1 MPSLTQDLL
10 DSDKDGFRIAT
21 QSKFLELAG
30 RGKLSKE
37 VLQKWLG
44 QDRLYAQAYVRFASL
59 LLANIKLPPV
69 VDSNSINERCE
80 PLILSL
86 LPFPSLPS
94 FSPSLH
100 GV

>member
-10 DSDKDGFRIAT
+10 DSDTEGFKTAT
-21 QSKFLELAG
+21 QTRFLELAG

-59 LLANIKLPPV
+59 LLANIKLPSV
-69 VDSNSINERCE
+69 VDPNSINER
-80 PLILSL
+80 
-86 LPFPSLPS
+86 
-94 FSPSLH
+94 
-100 GV
+100 

>member
-10 DSDKDGFRIAT
+10 DSDTEGFKTAT
-21 QSKFLELAG
+21 QTRFLELAG

-59 LLANIKLPPV
+59 LLANNKLPSV
-69 VDSNSINERCE
+69 VDPNSINER
-80 PLILSL
+80 
-86 LPFPSLPS
+86 
-94 FSPSLH
+94 
-100 GV
+100 